1 MLQGRAMAMRFS
13 IKWLLAGMAYAAL
26 AAAALGQPH
35 WVLTDL
41 LWLVNFLAVSYAC
54 ILLLVARGDRQAR
67 AAGFVTGCALLLLT
81 LQFSAAAVPTN
92 RLVTSLSGNSPGQL
106 PAYVGPPIYP
116 QPYAPTPTIR
126 YAPPA
131 TTPPTTS
138 QPQIGTS
145 VIVATPTPAYQVF
158 PAPILPTVDYTAQ
171 HRAANTLSV
180 MIAGLAGFLL
190 AGLAS
195 RRRQLISTGPAD
207 NVE

>member
-106 PAYVGPPIYP
+106 PTVSPPVYP
-116 QPYAPTPTIR
+116 QPYSPTPTIR

-131 TTPPTTS
+131 AAPPTTS
-138 QPQIGTS
+138 QPHPATGIF
-145 VIVATPTPAYQVF
+145 VAAPTYQAF
-158 PAPILPTVDYTAQ
+158 PAPVLPTVDLTARY
-171 HRAANTLSV
+171 RAANTLSV